1 MNVLIHYIQKT
12 RIGETPQE
20 MVAKNIESCF
30 SLANNKLYIKA
41 DGKVTILNN
50 CELLGM
56 EEIK

>member
-1 MNVLIHYIQKT
+1 
-12 RIGETPQE
+12 